1 MEKVY
6 VIPMKEVKKSPK
18 NKRAMKAV
26 KFIKKFI
33 EKHMKGEKIKIDGA
47 LNEKIWER
55 GIKHIPPRIKVK
67 ASKKDDG
74 SVFVALAE

>member
-1 MEKVY
+1 MERVY
-6 VIPMKEVKKSPK
+6 VIPMNEVKKSPK

-26 KFIKKFI
+26 KFIKKFV
-33 EKHMKGEKIKIDGA
+33 EKHMKGEQIKISGA

-55 GIKHIPPRIKVK
+55 GIKHIPARIKIK

-74 SVFVALAE
+74 SILVALAE

>member
-1 MEKVY
+1 MERVY
-6 VIPMKEVKKSPK
+6 VIPMSEVKKSPK

-33 EKHMKGEKIKIDGA
+33 ERHMKGDEIKIDAA

-55 GIKHIPPRIKVK
+55 GIKHIPARIKIK

-74 SVFVALAE
+74 SILVALAE